1 MILALEGKALS
12 WRETLTL
19 AESPNLQRL
28 DLFIA
33 AFTERFIPNKTVLQC
48 VSAVSDLKQ
57 KNNEAI
63 RDYYDRVQRGILLSL
78 DSVRRTCTAG
88 EKPGFDKCV
97 QHFIKIHFI
106 FGLRTNIRVIVESK
120 LDTIESMDGL
130 LQAACVAETAS
141 RAETRSDNSRFAEMS
156 AEIAALRQQSG
167 FSGRGRGRGRG
178 RGSGGGSSSSFQ
190 SAPGGGSSSSADG
203 GPSARQKIALR
214 KGWTNCY
221 KCEQWGKH
229 KANECNLSSCLLYT
243 SPSPRD
249 LSTSRMPSSA

>member
-1 MILALEGKALS
+1 M
-12 WRETLTL
+12 
-19 AESPNLQRL
+19 
-28 DLFIA
+28 
-33 AFTERFIPNKTVLQC
+33 
-48 VSAVSDLKQ
+48 
-57 KNNEAI
+57 
-63 RDYYDRVQRGILLSL
+63 
-78 DSVRRTCTAG
+78 
-88 EKPGFDKCV
+88 
-97 QHFIKIHFI
+97 
-106 FGLRTNIRVIVESK
+106 IVESK

-178 RGSGGGSSSSFQ
+178 CGSGGGGSSSASQ

-214 KGWTNCY
+214 RGWTNCY

-229 KANECNLSSCLLYT
+229 KANECNLSRAQINRLVPMDPNVKPTGPAIDTQFDRFLDSIDA
-243 SPSPRD
+243 PKN
-249 LSTSRMPSSA
+249 

>member
-1 MILALEGKALS
+1 MPAMLAMRRVRKVQAAAAARPEAKSNKKLPEFHAEESTLSASLWLVDCEHTKGYNNWSDQQTLDAMILALKGKALS

-28 DLFIA
+28 DLFIT

-78 DSVRRTCTAG
+78 DSVRRTCTVG

-106 FGLRTNIRVIVESK
+106 FGLRTNIK
-120 LDTIESMDGL
+120 
-130 LQAACVAETAS
+130 
-141 RAETRSDNSRFAEMS
+141 SD
-156 AEIAALRQQSG
+156 
-167 FSGRGRGRGRG
+167 
-178 RGSGGGSSSSFQ
+178 
-190 SAPGGGSSSSADG
+190 
-203 GPSARQKIALR
+203 
-214 KGWTNCY
+214 C
-221 KCEQWGKH
+221 
-229 KANECNLSSCLLYT
+229 
-243 SPSPRD
+243 
-249 LSTSRMPSSA
+249 